1 LGRALVRFYRSDIFF
16 FCLPFS
22 NYETFALQIF
32 KFLLRD
38 AKTSESSSE
47 LRTTTAPASRF
58 RVSSSRSTATPA
70 SGLTSENQTSRR
82 SSDRSQARSDTLTA
96 LDTHT
101 AGQKQFLLT
110 IQLTLPHQP
119 DQPDPPAPSVANL
132 RALLA
137 FSMV

>member
-1 LGRALVRFYRSDIFF
+1 MIFSFSGFHFRITKLFLYRS
-16 FCLPFS
+16 L
-22 NYETFALQIF
+22 N
-32 KFLLRD
+32 FLLR
-38 AKTSESSSE
+38 AARTSEFSSE

-70 SGLTSENQTSRR
+70 SGLISESQTSRR

-101 AGQKQFLLT
+101 AGQQKPPLLT
-110 IQLTLPHQP
+110 TQLTLPHRP